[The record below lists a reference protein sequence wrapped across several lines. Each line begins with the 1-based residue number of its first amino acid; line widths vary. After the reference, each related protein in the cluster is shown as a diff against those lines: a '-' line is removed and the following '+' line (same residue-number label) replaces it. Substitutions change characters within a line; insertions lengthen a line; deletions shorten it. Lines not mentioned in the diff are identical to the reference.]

1 MPPLF
6 TKFLISQIV
15 CLSVIA
21 PANASFLKDLK
32 DSVNKAVAPSE
43 SSDSGSSSTSGLA
56 LSEVIEGLKE
66 ALKVG
71 TDRVVGQ
78 IGADGGYENDPA
90 IHIPLPEKMQQAQS
104 YLRKF
109 GLSSM
114 ADEVEA
120 KLNEGA
126 EAAAPKTKE
135 LIVKAI
141 SDMTLE
147 DAQKIY
153 DGPDDAATQYFRK
166 VATNDL
172 METVRPI
179 IDQSLQNVGAIT
191 AYNNLISEYKQYPLL
206 PNIQSDLT
214 EHATELAL
222 EGLFHYLAQEEAAI
236 RNNPVARTT
245 DILKSVFGGR

>member
-214 EHATELAL
+214 EHATKLAL

>member
-1 MPPLF
+1 MKPLF
-6 TKFLISQIV
+6 IKTLAV
-15 CLSVIA
+15 MLAVSVNA
-21 PANASFLKDLK
+21 VPAQADFLKNLK
-32 DSVNKAVAPSE
+32 DTVNKAVAPSE
-43 SSDSGSSSTSGLA
+43 DQGTSTTNGLG
-56 LSEVIEGLKE
+56 LSQIIEGLKE

-71 TDRVVGQ
+71 TERVVGQ

-90 IHIPLPEKMQQAQS
+90 IHIPLPKTMQKAQS

-135 LIVKAI
+135 LILKAI
-141 SDMTLE
+141 SEMTLE

-153 DGPDDAATQYFRK
+153 DGPDNAATQYFRK
-166 VATNDL
+166 VATSDL
-172 METVRPI
+172 MDTVRPV
-179 IDQSLQNVGAIT
+179 IDQSLQDVGAIA
-191 AYNNLISEYKQYPLL
+191 AYDALVSEYKKYPLV

-214 EHATELAL
+214 EHATGLAL
-222 EGLFHYLAQEEAAI
+222 EGLFHYLATEEASI

-245 DILKSVFGGR
+245 DILKSVFGGA